1 MDVKLKLLYIFIDLL
16 LPLMLGYFLNQKQYL
31 SEKNCDRMITF
42 NILIISTAL
51 SILSFWTLPL
61 KWELIWLPFLGI
73 FLSLIPGTTAYL
85 ISKNKYDSNL
95 EKGSYLVS
103 AILSNIGTLG
113 GLCAYILFGESAF
126 AYTQIVGLSQSLVLF
141 LFCFPMAQYY
151 RQQSY
156 RGEDKQKLTFSTMFL
171 NRNQLPVVGLVIGII
186 LCISGVP
193 RPVFLGAVFDPLVH
207 IAAWTALIPAGYC
220 INFAGMKEYY
230 SRTLDLLPI
239 KFLITPVLG
248 YLVAREFFNDQVLL
262 GTILILASVPT
273 GINAIVTSRLYGL
286 NLHVSGA
293 AFVVTTAV
301 FLVLVYPI
309 LFFWITT
316 NSLVH

>member
-1 MDVKLKLLYIFIDLL
+1 MDVKLKLLYIFMDLL
-16 LPLMLGYFLNQKQYL
+16 LPLMLGYFFCHRQYL

-61 KWELIWLPFLGI
+61 KWDLIWLPLFGI
-73 FLSLIPGTTAYL
+73 LLSLIPGATAYL
-85 ISKNKYDSNL
+85 ISKNKYDSSL
-95 EKGSYLVS
+95 EKGSYLAS
-103 AILSNIGTLG
+103 AILSNVGTLG
-113 GLCAYILFGESAF
+113 GLCAYIIYGEVAF
-126 AYTQIVGLSQSLVLF
+126 AYTQLFALSQNLVLF
-141 LFCFPMAQYY
+141 LFCFPMAQFY
-151 RQQSY
+151 RKQSY
-156 RGEDKQKLTFSTMFL
+156 GGEDKQKLTFSAMFL

-193 RPVFLGAVFDPLVH
+193 RPGFLSTVFDPLVH

-220 INFAGMKEYY
+220 INFSGMKEYY
-230 SRTLDLLPI
+230 GTTLDLLPI
-239 KFLITPVLG
+239 KFVITPVLG

-293 AFVVTTAV
+293 AFVITTAV

-316 NSLVH
+316 NSLIH

>member
-1 MDVKLKLLYIFIDLL
+1 MDIGLKLAYIFMDLV
-16 LPLMLGYFLNQKQYL
+16 LPLMLGYFFRRSRYL
-31 SEKNCDRMITF
+31 SEKNCDRLIVF
-42 NILIISTAL
+42 NILVISTAL

-61 KWELIWLPFLGI
+61 KWELMWLPCFGI
-73 FLSLIPGTTAYL
+73 LFTIIPGVTAYL
-85 ISKNKYDSNL
+85 TSKNKYGSSL
-95 EKGSYLVS
+95 EKGSYLAS
-103 AILSNIGTLG
+103 AILSNTGTLG
-113 GLCAYILFGESAF
+113 GLCAYIIFGEAAF
-126 AYTQIVGLSQSLVLF
+126 AYTQIVGLFQNLVLF

-156 RGEDKQKLTFSTMFL
+156 GEEEKQKLTFSSMFL
-171 NRNQLPVVGLVIGII
+171 NRNQLPVVGLLIGII
-186 LCISGVP
+186 LCLNGVP
-193 RPVFLGAVFDPLVH
+193 RPAFFQVIFAPLVH
-207 IAAWTALIPAGYC
+207 IAAWTALIPAGYS
-220 INFAGMKEYY
+220 IKFSGMKEYY
-230 SRTLDLLPI
+230 GSTFDLVPI
-239 KFLITPVLG
+239 KFIITPVIG
-248 YLVAREFFNDQVLL
+248 YLIAREVFNDQALL

-273 GINAIVTSRLYGL
+273 GINAIVTARLYGL